1 MLATNTTRRTI
12 SGQRQWARIGP
23 EHVPRLTERFYRV
36 DKARSRQT
44 GGSGLGLAIVK
55 HALSHH
61 DARLEVMSEIG
72 LGTRFIFTLP
82 NRLIVP
88 AVLAENAVKS

>member
-1 MLATNTTRRTI
+1 M
-12 SGQRQWARIGP
+12 
-23 EHVPRLTERFYRV
+23 
-36 DKARSRQT
+36 
-44 GGSGLGLAIVK
+44 K

-88 AVLAENAVKS
+88 TVLVENAVKS